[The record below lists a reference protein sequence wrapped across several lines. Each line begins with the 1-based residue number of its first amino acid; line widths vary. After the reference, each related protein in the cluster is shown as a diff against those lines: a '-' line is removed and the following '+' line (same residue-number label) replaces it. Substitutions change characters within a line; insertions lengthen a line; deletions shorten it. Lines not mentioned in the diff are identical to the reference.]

1 MFPMFACR
9 KDEGREPWNCLDVQK
24 RSFELASRPCGEVGE
39 HEHQHHAIHT
49 GDNNGDDDYEMK
61 PI

>member
-1 MFPMFACR
+1 
-9 KDEGREPWNCLDVQK
+9 LDVQK

-49 GDNNGDDDYEMK
+49 GDNNGDDDYDMK